1 MYAWRARLGIMIPS
15 SNVTMEQELY
25 RMAPEGV
32 SVHTGRMIS
41 IGCNADDLRKM
52 DEALEPCAE
61 LVGHAE
67 PDVLLF
73 GCTSGSF
80 LGGAGWEQKIRER
93 IKAIVPNTVACTT
106 TDAILNALNVYRPR
120 KITIVNPYVD
130 EVSQMETNYFRGAGY
145 DVVSE
150 HNMGFRLG
158 RDIFSTIPGHTYRIC
173 RETVTK
179 DTDLLFIS
187 CTNLRT
193 IEIIE
198 SLEQDLGIPVITSN
212 QASMWEMLCLAG
224 VSTNKIEGFG
234 ELFKHALPKT

>member
-25 RMAPEGV
+25 RMAPNGV
-32 SVHTGRMIS
+32 SIHTGRMVS

-52 DEALEPCAE
+52 DEAMEPCAE

-80 LGGAGWEQKIRER
+80 LGGAGWEENIRQR
-93 IKAIVPNTVACTT
+93 IHAVVPNTIPCTT
-106 TDAILNALNVYRPR
+106 TDAILNALKLYQSK

-130 EVSQMETNYFRGAGY
+130 EVSTMETGYFKSAGY

-150 HNMGFRLG
+150 YNMGYRLG
-158 RDIFSTIPGHTYRIC
+158 RDIFSVIPGKTYRIC
-173 RETVTK
+173 RQAVRA
-179 DTDLLFIS
+179 DTELLFIS

-198 SLEQDLGIPVITSN
+198 PLEQDLGIPVITSN
-212 QASMWEMLCLAG
+212 QASMWEMLQLAG
-224 VSTNKIEGFG
+224 LSTEQIRGYG
-234 ELFKHALPKT
+234 SLFQKVMPKN

>member
-25 RMAPEGV
+25 RMAPDGV
-32 SVHTGRMIS
+32 SVHTGRMVS
-41 IGCNADDLRKM
+41 IGCNAGDLRKM

-80 LGGAGWEQKIRER
+80 LGGVGWEEKIRQR
-93 IKAIVPNTVACTT
+93 INAVVPDTIACTT
-106 TDAILNALNVYRPR
+106 TDAILDALSVYRPK

-130 EVSQMETNYFRGAGY
+130 EVSQMETNYFRSAGY
-145 DVVSE
+145 DVVRE

-158 RDIFSTIPGHTYRIC
+158 HDIFSTSPRDTYRVC
-173 RETVTK
+173 RKTVSE
-179 DTDLLFIS
+179 DTELLFIS

-193 IEIIE
+193 LEIIE
-198 SLEQDLGIPVITSN
+198 PLEQDLGIPVITSN
-212 QASMWEMLCLAG
+212 QASMWGMLRLAG
-224 VSTNKIEGFG
+224 VNTGRMDGFG
-234 ELFKHALPKT
+234 DLMRHNLPEK

>member
-32 SVHTGRMIS
+32 SIHTGRMVS
-41 IGCNADDLRKM
+41 VGCNADDLRKM

-80 LGGAGWEQKIRER
+80 LGGAGWEETIRRR
-93 IKAIVPNTVACTT
+93 IRAVVPDTVACTT
-106 TDAILNALNVYRPR
+106 TDAILDALRVYHPE

-130 EVSQMETNYFRGAGY
+130 EVSQLKSSYFKSCGY
-145 DVVSE
+145 DIVSE
-150 HNMGFRLG
+150 HNMGYRLG
-158 RDIFSTIPGHTYRIC
+158 RDIFSTLPGQTYRIC
-173 RETVTK
+173 RSTVTK
-179 DTDLLFIS
+179 DTQLLFIS

-193 IEIIE
+193 LEIIE
-198 SLEQDLGIPVITSN
+198 PLEQDLGIPVITSN
-212 QASMWEMLCLAG
+212 QASMWAMLRLAG
-224 VSTNKIEGFG
+224 VSTQGMTGFG
-234 ELFKHALPKT
+234 DLLRHALPGR

>member
-32 SVHTGRMIS
+32 SIHTGRMVS

-52 DEALEPCAE
+52 DEAMEPCAE

-80 LGGAGWEQKIRER
+80 LGGAGWEEKIRQR
-93 IKAIVPNTVACTT
+93 IRAVVPDTIPCTT
-106 TDAILNALNVYRPR
+106 TDAILNALKVYQPK

-130 EVSQMETNYFRGAGY
+130 EVSKMETNYFKSMGY

-150 HNMGFRLG
+150 HNMGYRLG
-158 RDIFSTIPGHTYRIC
+158 RDIFSVIPGTTYRVC
-173 RETVTK
+173 REVVRP
-179 DTDLLFIS
+179 DTELLFIS

-198 SLEQDLGIPVITSN
+198 PLEQDLGIPVITSN
-212 QASMWEMLCLAG
+212 QASMWEMLRLAG
-224 VSTNKIEGFG
+224 LSTEHINGYG
-234 ELFKHALPKT
+234 SLFNHALPET

>member
-15 SNVTMEQELY
+15 SNATMEQELY
-25 RMAPEGV
+25 RMAPDGV
-32 SVHTGRMIS
+32 SVHTGRMVS

-52 DEALEPCAE
+52 DESLESCAE

-80 LGGAGWEQKIRER
+80 LGGIGWEEKIRQR
-93 IKAIVPNTVACTT
+93 INAVVPNTIACTT
-106 TDAILNALNVYRPR
+106 TDAILNALSIYHPQ

-130 EVSQMETNYFRGAGY
+130 EVSQMEANYFRSAGY

-150 HNMGFRLG
+150 QNMGFRLG
-158 RDIFSTIPGHTYRIC
+158 HDIFSTIPGYTYRIC
-173 RETVTK
+173 RETIVK
-179 DTDLLFIS
+179 DTELLFIS

-193 IEIIE
+193 LEIIE
-198 SLEQDLGIPVITSN
+198 PLEQDLGIPVITSN
-212 QASMWEMLCLAG
+212 QASMWEMLRLAG
-224 VSTNKIEGFG
+224 ISTDGINGLG
-234 ELFKHALPKT
+234 DLMKHNLPKK